1 MLFCLTGSV
10 IMAMALGSL
19 PGLHAV
25 WWIAGALVGA
35 LAAYVG
41 LLVRMRE
48 QAAKRV
54 TQTSG
59 GDAAPWVSNH
69 LLDRWAVTRF
79 LWAGVAGWLLITV
92 VALTERLTGDDTS
105 PGAVRRALLARSNL
119 LQGYLRRQSFRAL
132 AASAAAT
139 AGATAIGSLASAAG
153 ASPAAATSS
162 PTAGTWQAI
171 RMCESGGNYGANT
184 GNGYYGAY
192 QFSLATWSGLGYAGL
207 PSGAAPATQDQ
218 AAQKLAAEAGLSGSW
233 PVCSQQ
239 TGAVSAT
246 VAVTPM
252 VSVESSQASAKA
264 AAAQASAKAAAAQA
278 SAKAAAAQASA
289 KAAAA
294 QASAKAAAAQ
304 ASAKAAAAQA
314 SAKAAA
320 AQTAAKVVPKTVVT
334 TVAPKAAA
342 KTVVTPAVAAKT
354 VVTPAV
360 AAKTVVTPAVAAKTV
375 VSQPVAAKTVVTP
388 AVAAKTV
395 VSQPVAAKTVVTPA
409 VAAKTVVT
417 PAVAAKTVVTPA
429 VAAKTVVTPAVA
441 AAKPMVVEVST
452 PVQAAPISSGSSYTV
467 KAGDTLAGI
476 AQRAGTT
483 VAALAAANHIS
494 DPNVILV
501 GQVLALKGPA
511 SSSAAPVQAAPIS
524 SGSSYTK
531 AGDTLAA
538 IAQRSGTTVAAL
550 AAANHISDPNVIFVG
565 QVLNTGGATSSAVPV
580 SSSTSAPRPAVS
592 SSKGATAVGTA
603 LAQVGV
609 PYLYGG
615 ASPGGFDC
623 SGLIMYA
630 WAAAGVSLPHNSVA
644 QYQATTRV
652 SASELQPG
660 DIVFYDNSGGPQPGH
675 NAMYIGNGQ
684 VVAANHSG
692 TLIQTQSITYDGT
705 PMGYGRVR

>member
-304 ASAKAAAAQA
+304 
-314 SAKAAA
+314 
-320 AQTAAKVVPKTVVT
+320 TAAKVVPKTVVT

-342 KTVVTPAVAAKT
+342 KTVVTTVAPKAAAKTVVTTVAPKAAAKTVVTTVAAKT
-354 VVTPAV
+354 VVTTV
-360 AAKTVVTPAVAAKTV
+360 AAKTVVTTVAPKA
-375 VSQPVAAKTVVTP
+375 
-388 AVAAKTV
+388 AAKTV

-452 PVQAAPISSGSSYTV
+452 PVQAAPISSGSSYTI

-524 SGSSYTK
+524 SGSSYTIK

-592 SSKGATAVGTA
+592 SSKGTTAVGTA

>member
-1 MLFCLTGSV
+1 MPVASAVARRRRMLFSLTGSV
-10 IMAMALGSL
+10 TIALALGSL

-25 WWIAGALVGA
+25 WWMAGVLVGV

-54 TQTSG
+54 VQPTG
-59 GDAAPWVSNH
+59 GNTAPWVSSH

-105 PGAVRRALLARSNL
+105 PGAVRRALLQRSNL

-153 ASPAAATSS
+153 ASTPAATSS

-171 RMCESGGNYGANT
+171 RTCESGGNYGANT

-207 PSGAAPATQDQ
+207 PSQAAPATQDQ
-218 AAQKLAAEAGLSGSW
+218 AAQKLAAEASLSASW
-233 PVCSQQ
+233 PMCSQQ
-239 TGAVSAT
+239 AGSSAAT

-252 VSVESSQASAKA
+252 VAKASDQAMAQAAATQAAAKA
-264 AAAQASAKAAAAQA
+264 AATQAAAKAAVAQAEAKAAATQ
-278 SAKAAAAQASA
+278 AAAQA
-289 KAAAA
+289 AAT
-294 QASAKAAAAQ
+294 
-304 ASAKAAAAQA
+304 
-314 SAKAAA
+314 
-320 AQTAAKVVPKTVVT
+320 QTAAKAATAQAEAKAVAKAAVTTVPKTVVT
-334 TVAPKAAA
+334 TVAAKSVP
-342 KTVVTPAVAAKT
+342 KTVVTTLAAKA
-354 VVTPAV
+354 TP
-360 AAKTVVTPAVAAKTV
+360 KTV
-375 VSQPVAAKTVVTP
+375 VSEPVAAKTVVTP
-388 AVAAKTV
+388 VAAKPTV
-395 VSQPVAAKTVVTPA
+395 VEA
-409 VAAKTVVT
+409 
-417 PAVAAKTVVTPA
+417 
-429 VAAKTVVTPAVA
+429 
-441 AAKPMVVEVST
+441 ST
-452 PVQAAPISSGSSYTV
+452 LVSGSSYTV
-467 KAGDTLAGI
+467 
-476 AQRAGTT
+476 
-483 VAALAAANHIS
+483 
-494 DPNVILV
+494 
-501 GQVLALKGPA
+501 
-511 SSSAAPVQAAPIS
+511 
-524 SGSSYTK
+524 K

-550 AAANHISDPNVIFVG
+550 AAANHISNPNVIFVG
-565 QVLNTGGATSSAVPV
+565 QVLTVGGAASSSVPVPVNASSIPNGSYTVKAGDTLAAIAQRSGTTVAALAAANHISNPNVIVVGQVLATGGATSQAPAAA
-580 SSSTSAPRPAVS
+580 STSAPRPAAAS

-603 LAQVGV
+603 LAEVGV

-615 ASPGGFDC
+615 AGSGGFDC

-630 WAAAGVSLPHNSVA
+630 WAAAGVNLPHNSVA
-644 QYQATTRV
+644 QYEATTRI
-652 SASELQPG
+652 SASQLQPG

-692 TLIQTQSITYDGT
+692 TNVQTQSITYDGT
-705 PMGYGRVR
+705 PMGYGRVG

>member
-1 MLFCLTGSV
+1 MPVASAVARRRRMLFCLTGSV
-10 IMAMALGSL
+10 IMAVALGSL

-48 QAAKRV
+48 QAAKPV
-54 TQTSG
+54 IQPAG
-59 GDAAPWVSNH
+59 VNAAPWVSSH

-246 VAVTPM
+246 LAFTPM
-252 VSVESSQASAKA
+252 VSVEAGRAATQAAAAQTAAKA
-264 AAAQASAKAAAAQA
+264 AAAQTAAKAAAAQTA
-278 SAKAAAAQASA
+278 AKAAAAQTA
-289 KAAAA
+289 
-294 QASAKAAAAQ
+294 
-304 ASAKAAAAQA
+304 AKAAAAQA

-342 KTVVTPAVAAKT
+342 KTVV
-354 VVTPAV
+354 
-360 AAKTVVTPAVAAKTV
+360 
-375 VSQPVAAKTVVTP
+375 SQP
-388 AVAAKTV
+388 VAAKTV

-417 PAVAAKTVVTPA
+417 TVAPKAAAKTVVSQP

-524 SGSSYTK
+524 SGSSYTIK

>member
-10 IMAMALGSL
+10 IMAVALGSL

-48 QAAKRV
+48 QAAKPV
-54 TQTSG
+54 IQPAG
-59 GDAAPWVSNH
+59 VNAAPWVSSH

-294 QASAKAAAAQ
+294 Q
-304 ASAKAAAAQA
+304 
-314 SAKAAA
+314 
-320 AQTAAKVVPKTVVT
+320 TAAKVVPKTVVSQ
-334 TVAPKAAA
+334 P
-342 KTVVTPAVAAKT
+342 
-354 VVTPAV
+354 
-360 AAKTVVTPAVAAKTV
+360 VAAKTV

-395 VSQPVAAKTVVTPA
+395 VSQPVAAKTVVSQP
-409 VAAKTVVT
+409 VAAKTVVSQ
-417 PAVAAKTVVTPA
+417 PVAAKTVVS
-429 VAAKTVVTPAVA
+429 PAVA

-524 SGSSYTK
+524 SGSSYTIK

>member
-1 MLFCLTGSV
+1 M
-10 IMAMALGSL
+10 
-19 PGLHAV
+19 
-25 WWIAGALVGA
+25 
-35 LAAYVG
+35 
-41 LLVRMRE
+41 
-48 QAAKRV
+48 V
-54 TQTSG
+54 T
-59 GDAAPWVSNH
+59 
-69 LLDRWAVTRF
+69 
-79 LWAGVAGWLLITV
+79 
-92 VALTERLTGDDTS
+92 
-105 PGAVRRALLARSNL
+105 
-119 LQGYLRRQSFRAL
+119 
-132 AASAAAT
+132 
-139 AGATAIGSLASAAG
+139 
-153 ASPAAATSS
+153 
-162 PTAGTWQAI
+162 
-171 RMCESGGNYGANT
+171 
-184 GNGYYGAY
+184 
-192 QFSLATWSGLGYAGL
+192 
-207 PSGAAPATQDQ
+207 
-218 AAQKLAAEAGLSGSW
+218 
-233 PVCSQQ
+233 
-239 TGAVSAT
+239 T
-246 VAVTPM
+246 VAP
-252 VSVESSQASAKA
+252 KA
-264 AAAQASAKAAAAQA
+264 AA
-278 SAKAAAAQASA
+278 
-289 KAAAA
+289 
-294 QASAKAAAAQ
+294 
-304 ASAKAAAAQA
+304 
-314 SAKAAA
+314 
-320 AQTAAKVVPKTVVT
+320 KTVVT

-342 KTVVTPAVAAKT
+342 KTVVSQP
-354 VVTPAV
+354 
-360 AAKTVVTPAVAAKTV
+360 VAAKTV
-375 VSQPVAAKTVVTP
+375 VSQPVAAKTVVSQPVAAKTVVSQP
-388 AVAAKTV
+388 VAAKTV

-524 SGSSYTK
+524 SGSSYTIK

>member
-10 IMAMALGSL
+10 IMAVALGSL

-48 QAAKRV
+48 QAAKPV
-54 TQTSG
+54 IQPAG
-59 GDAAPWVSNH
+59 VNAAPWVSSH

-246 VAVTPM
+246 LAFTPM
-252 VSVESSQASAKA
+252 VSVEAGRAATQAAAAQTAAKA
-264 AAAQASAKAAAAQA
+264 AAAQTAAKAAAAQTA
-278 SAKAAAAQASA
+278 AKAAAAQTA
-289 KAAAA
+289 
-294 QASAKAAAAQ
+294 
-304 ASAKAAAAQA
+304 AKAAAAQA

-342 KTVVTPAVAAKT
+342 KTVV
-354 VVTPAV
+354 
-360 AAKTVVTPAVAAKTV
+360 
-375 VSQPVAAKTVVTP
+375 SQP
-388 AVAAKTV
+388 VAAKTV

-417 PAVAAKTVVTPA
+417 TVAPKAAAKTVVSQP

-524 SGSSYTK
+524 SGSSYTIK

>member
-1 MLFCLTGSV
+1 MPVASAVARRRRMLFCLTGSV
-10 IMAMALGSL
+10 IMAVALGSL

-48 QAAKRV
+48 QAAKPV
-54 TQTSG
+54 IQPAG
-59 GDAAPWVSNH
+59 VNAAPWVSSH

-246 VAVTPM
+246 LAFTPM
-252 VSVESSQASAKA
+252 VSVEAGRAATQA
-264 AAAQASAKAAAAQA
+264 AAAQTA
-278 SAKAAAAQASA
+278 
-289 KAAAA
+289 
-294 QASAKAAAAQ
+294 
-304 ASAKAAAAQA
+304 AKAAAAQA

-342 KTVVTPAVAAKT
+342 KTVV
-354 VVTPAV
+354 
-360 AAKTVVTPAVAAKTV
+360 
-375 VSQPVAAKTVVTP
+375 SQP
-388 AVAAKTV
+388 
-395 VSQPVAAKTVVTPA
+395 
-409 VAAKTVVT
+409 
-417 PAVAAKTVVTPA
+417 

-524 SGSSYTK
+524 SGSSYTIK

>member
-264 AAAQASAKAAAAQA
+264 AAAQASAKAAAAQTA
-278 SAKAAAAQASA
+278 
-289 KAAAA
+289 
-294 QASAKAAAAQ
+294 
-304 ASAKAAAAQA
+304 AKAAAAQA

-342 KTVVTPAVAAKT
+342 KTVVSQP
-354 VVTPAV
+354 
-360 AAKTVVTPAVAAKTV
+360 VAAKTV
-375 VSQPVAAKTVVTP
+375 VSQPVAAKTVVSQP
-388 AVAAKTV
+388 VAAKTV
-395 VSQPVAAKTVVTPA
+395 VSQPVAAKTVVSQP
-409 VAAKTVVT
+409 
-417 PAVAAKTVVTPA
+417 
-429 VAAKTVVTPAVA
+429 VA

-524 SGSSYTK
+524 SGSSYTIK

>member
-10 IMAMALGSL
+10 IMAVALGSL

-48 QAAKRV
+48 QAAKPV
-54 TQTSG
+54 IQPAG
-59 GDAAPWVSNH
+59 VNAAPWVSSH

-246 VAVTPM
+246 LAFTPM
-252 VSVESSQASAKA
+252 VSVEAGRAATQAAAAQTAAKA
-264 AAAQASAKAAAAQA
+264 AAAQTAAKAAAAQTA
-278 SAKAAAAQASA
+278 AKAAAAQTA
-289 KAAAA
+289 
-294 QASAKAAAAQ
+294 
-304 ASAKAAAAQA
+304 AKAAAAQA

-342 KTVVTPAVAAKT
+342 KTVV
-354 VVTPAV
+354 
-360 AAKTVVTPAVAAKTV
+360 
-375 VSQPVAAKTVVTP
+375 SQP
-388 AVAAKTV
+388 
-395 VSQPVAAKTVVTPA
+395 
-409 VAAKTVVT
+409 
-417 PAVAAKTVVTPA
+417 

-524 SGSSYTK
+524 SGSSYTIK

>member
-25 WWIAGALVGA
+25 WWITGALVGA

-264 AAAQASAKAAAAQA
+264 AAAQASAKAAAAQ
-278 SAKAAAAQASA
+278 
-289 KAAAA
+289 
-294 QASAKAAAAQ
+294 
-304 ASAKAAAAQA
+304 
-314 SAKAAA
+314 
-320 AQTAAKVVPKTVVT
+320 TAAKVVPKTVVT

-342 KTVVTPAVAAKT
+342 KTVV
-354 VVTPAV
+354 
-360 AAKTVVTPAVAAKTV
+360 
-375 VSQPVAAKTVVTP
+375 SQP
-388 AVAAKTV
+388 
-395 VSQPVAAKTVVTPA
+395 
-409 VAAKTVVT
+409 
-417 PAVAAKTVVTPA
+417 

-524 SGSSYTK
+524 SGSSYTIK

-630 WAAAGVSLPHNSVA
+630 WATAGVSLPHNSVA